1 MSLASILGET
11 VTVSIGGRGF
21 VLRPTL
27 RAAIGV
33 LDAGPGYEAAL
44 SRLRDREFGFALVV
58 LAHGLDDGVTPPM
71 DDDTWDA
78 FADGDL
84 VAELQR
90 FVLILANGGEPLKP
104 VEAGEKRAAGGKALS
119 HGDYLARLYRFGTG
133 WLGWSAAE
141 TLMTPMPAI
150 VSAYLGRADML
161 RAIFGGSEAPPSKND
176 IPLDQKVRLAMA
188 GARKVKPAAH
198 GPSAPEKGHPSGRPD
213 NGKPAS
219 PRSGR
224 KSA

>member
-21 VLRPTL
+21 TLRPTL

-33 LDAGPGYEAAL
+33 LEAGAGYEAAL
-44 SRLRDREFGFALVV
+44 SRLRDREFGFALAV

-71 DDDTWDA
+71 DDDCWSA

-90 FVLILANGGEPLKP
+90 FALILANGGEPLKP
-104 VEAGEKRAAGGKALS
+104 VEAGEKRAGGGKVLS
-119 HGDYLARLYRFGTG
+119 HEDYLARLFRFGTG

-141 TLMTPMPAI
+141 TLATPMPAI
-150 VSAYLGRADML
+150 VSAYLGRVDML
-161 RAIFGGSEAPPSKND
+161 SSLFGGGETKAQSRNG
-176 IPLDQKVRLAMA
+176 IPLDQKIRAAMK
-188 GARKVKPAAH
+188 GARKVERTPR
-198 GPSAPEKGHPSGRPD
+198 PSAVPAGR
-213 NGKPAS
+213 
-219 PRSGR
+219 
-224 KSA
+224 